1 MQNSMATLTTAA
13 RNAACNAIVDL
24 IDVGGAGSLVFQ
36 TAASAEVA
44 TLTFSATAF
53 GASSVGV
60 ATAAS
65 ITSDTNATG
74 SGSNITKAV
83 IQDGAATEVMTVTVG
98 VSASDINLTSV
109 LVAATETV
117 AVTSLTVTVPA

>member
-1 MQNSMATLTTAA
+1 MATLTTAA